1 MEAMSISRDRI
12 WHTTQWGIW
21 MLAISVFLNYV
32 DRGALGIAM
41 PRMKTELTLNAEN
54 LGLLASAFFWTYA
67 LLQVPAGWLVDRF
80 DVKWVLGIGFA
91 IWTLATGL
99 TGLATSFAGLL
110 GLRLLLGIGES
121 VAYPAY
127 SRIIATRFP
136 PEKRGMPNALIDA
149 FSKMGP
155 ALSTLLG
162 GLMVAQFGWR
172 FLFIAMGLGGLVWL
186 LPWLIWRSKEQHDT
200 PQVVEAS
207 IGFLTILS
215 KRECW
220 GTFFGLFALNYAWYF
235 LIFWFPSYLVDQ
247 RHYSQERMAVMGSV
261 PFWLLGASSMIT
273 GWLSDRLI
281 SKGHSATLIRK
292 SFMCGGLYGVA
303 VLMLFATHPDPTVA
317 LGVVML
323 AGISMG
329 FASSNNWAITQTL
342 AGRPAAG
349 RWTGLQNGFGNM
361 AGAVGTWLTGFVINK
376 TDSYVVPFAVTAGIL
391 VVGTTIYLL
400 LIPRV
405 APINWGA
412 QQPEAATGQGAD

>member
-1 MEAMSISRDRI
+1 MKAMSISRDRI

-32 DRGALGIAM
+32 DRGALSMAM
-41 PRMKTELTLNAEN
+41 PQMKGELGLNNEN
-54 LGLLASAFFWTYA
+54 LGRLASAFFWTYA

-91 IWTLATGL
+91 IWTAATGL
-99 TGLATSFAGLL
+99 TGLAADFASLL
-110 GLRLLLGIGES
+110 FLRLILGIGES

-127 SRIIATRFP
+127 SAIIATRFP
-136 PEKRGMPNALIDA
+136 PDKRGLPNALIDA

-162 GLMVAQFGWR
+162 GLMVAGLGWR

-186 LPWLIWRSKEQHDT
+186 LPWAVWRSKEQG
-200 PQVVEAS
+200 PPRAAVAS
-207 IGFLTILS
+207 VGFLTILK

-235 LIFWFPSYLVDQ
+235 LIFWFPPYLVMQ
-247 RHYSQERMAVMGSV
+247 RGFSQEKMAVLGSI
-261 PFWLLGASSMIT
+261 PFWLLGASSMTT

-281 SKGHSATLIRK
+281 SRGRSATLIRK

-303 VLMLFATHPDPTVA
+303 ALLLFATNPDPVIA

-342 AGRPAAG
+342 AGREAAG
-349 RWTGLQNGFGNM
+349 RWTGLQNGFGNL
-361 AGAVGTWLTGFVINK
+361 GGVVSTWLTGFAVDMTGNF
-376 TDSYVVPFAVTAGIL
+376 SAAFAVTAGVL
-391 VVGTTIYLL
+391 VVGTTLYLL

-405 APINWGA
+405 APINWAG
-412 QQPEAATGQGAD
+412 QQREAATGQAAN